1 MITGERRRER
11 RIPTDLPVLF
21 GIGEG
26 RTRDLSASGMFFYTQ
41 QVLIPADALSF
52 DLLFNEDATA
62 PAPLRAT
69 CAGRIVRVIPM
80 GEQYGVAI
88 SLESFEV

>member
-1 MITGERRRER
+1 MISGERRRER

-26 RTRDLSASGMFFYTQ
+26 RTHDLSASGMFFYTQ
-41 QVLIPADALSF
+41 QALSPTDALSF
-52 DLLFNEDATA
+52 DLLFNEDAA
-62 PAPLRAT
+62 AHSPLRAS

-80 GEQYGVAI
+80 GAQYGVAI
-88 SLESFEV
+88 KFESFEV